1 MLKDSLTEG
10 SDTVVLVGLI
20 GRPHFACRH
29 FKGSLANC
37 RFVSADTSSWRPY
50 RNVIG
55 EKQFKHIDDTLQVVD
70 KQKENK

>member
-37 RFVSADTSSWRPY
+37 RFVSADTSS
-50 RNVIG
+50 
-55 EKQFKHIDDTLQVVD
+55 
-70 KQKENK
+70 